1 MVIITMINIFII
13 MNIKQDVL
21 IKMFI
26 KKIFNIIMITIISKK
41 FNRLILKEFFQVK
54 IIISKIIML
63 NFIKKTI
70 FSNI

>member
-54 IIISKIIML
+54 IIISIIIML
-63 NFIKKTI
+63 NFIKKPI
-70 FSNI
+70 FLNI